1 MRGREEEGGHGL
13 GGGGGLE
20 ELGGGDERGGSV
32 DVLGLV
38 LPT

>member
-20 ELGGGDERGGSV
+20 ELGGGDERGGSI

-38 LPT
+38 LPA

>member
-20 ELGGGDERGGSV
+20 ELGGGDERGGNV

-38 LPT
+38 LPA

>member
-38 LPT
+38 LPA